1 MSINTNTNS
10 NTNSHMCNDTT
21 SYICE
26 YCSKRYVRLNAFRHH
41 TLICRLSKR
50 DSKSY
55 QERVD
60 KDALLVV
67 PSQQQ
72 LYQLI
77 IDLNSKYE
85 RLQSDYHELK
95 RYVDNRRR
103 KIDILE
109 WLNDNCS
116 ISENVT
122 ASELF
127 LNISLNDHD
136 VERVFELDYVKGVA
150 DIIVRFISD
159 RYPDSKSECPLRGFM
174 QKDGVLYV
182 YEVETVTSEDLTTGE
197 DTSTGEDAS
206 TRKWQIMSN
215 DLFERFI
222 RVINH
227 RLMIL
232 FRDWHR
238 ARQTTMD
245 EDRFSEMYIKHLK
258 TVTGGNF
265 KDSEKTGRI
274 RNLVYRSIR
283 ENLKSMIVYDFG

>member
-1 MSINTNTNS
+1 MSINTLIRDG
-10 NTNSHMCNDTT
+10 SHQSICQSRHQDIRTT
-21 SYICE
+21 SYICD
-26 YCSKRYVRLNAFRHH
+26 YCSKRYVRQNAFQHH
-41 TLICRLSKR
+41 TLMCRLSR
-50 DSKSY
+50 QDSKSY

-60 KDALLVV
+60 KDALLAV
-67 PSQQQ
+67 PTQQQ

-109 WLNDNCS
+109 WLNENCS
-116 ISENVT
+116 IPENVT
-122 ASELF
+122 ASDLF
-127 LNISLNDHD
+127 FNISLIDKD
-136 VERVFELDYVKGVA
+136 VERVFELDYIKGVA
-150 DIIVRFISD
+150 DIIIRFIND
-159 RYPDSKSECPLRGFM
+159 RYPDSKAECPLRGFM

-182 YEVETVTSEDLTTGE
+182 YEVVTSEE
-197 DTSTGEDAS
+197 IE
-206 TRKWQIMSN
+206 TRKWQIMTN

>member
-1 MSINTNTNS
+1 MSINTCIRDCS
-10 NTNSHMCNDTT
+10 REQVCNDTK

-26 YCSKRYVRLNAFRHH
+26 YCSKRYVRLNAFQHH
-41 TLICRLSKR
+41 ILICRLSKQ
-50 DSKSY
+50 DTKNY
-55 QERVD
+55 QARVE
-60 KDALLVV
+60 KDALLTV
-67 PSQQQ
+67 PTQQQ
-72 LYQLI
+72 LYTLI
-77 IDLNSKYE
+77 IDLNTKYE

-109 WLNDNCS
+109 WLNENCS
-116 ISENVT
+116 IAENAT

-127 LNISLNDHD
+127 LNISLNDQD
-136 VERVFELDYVKGVA
+136 IERVFELDYVKGVA
-150 DIIVRFISD
+150 DIIVRFISH
-159 RYPDSKSECPLRGFM
+159 RYPDSKAECPLRGFM

-182 YEVETVTSEDLTTGE
+182 YEVVTTSEDAS
-197 DTSTGEDAS
+197 TSEEEIE
-206 TRKWQIMSN
+206 TRKWQIMTN

-238 ARQTTMD
+238 ARQSTMD

-265 KDSEKTGRI
+265 KDAEKTGRI

>member
-1 MSINTNTNS
+1 MSICES
-10 NTNSHMCNDTT
+10 SCESSCGSICEAICESSRPAIRPT

-41 TLICRLSKR
+41 TLICRLSTQ

-77 IDLNSKYE
+77 IDLNGKYE

-109 WLNDNCS
+109 WLNENCS
-116 ISENVT
+116 ISENIT

-127 LNISLNDHD
+127 FNISLNDHD

-182 YEVETVTSEDLTTGE
+182 YEVETTSGEDLT
-197 DTSTGEDAS
+197 

-238 ARQTTMD
+238 ARQSSMD

-265 KDSEKTGRI
+265 KDAEKTGRI

>member
-1 MSINTNTNS
+1 MSINTNTN
-10 NTNSHMCNDTT
+10 TNSYMCNDTT

-26 YCSKRYVRLNAFRHH
+26 YCSKRYVRRNAFQHH
-41 TLICRLSKR
+41 ILICRLSKQ
-50 DSKSY
+50 DTKSY
-55 QERVD
+55 QTRAD
-60 KDALLVV
+60 KDALLAV
-67 PSQQQ
+67 PTQQQ
-72 LYQLI
+72 LYALI
-77 IDLNSKYE
+77 IDLNTKYE

-109 WLNDNCS
+109 WLNENCS
-116 ISENVT
+116 INENVT
-122 ASELF
+122 ASGLF
-127 LNISLNDHD
+127 LNISLLDQDIEH
-136 VERVFELDYVKGVA
+136 VFELDYVKGVA
-150 DIIVRFISD
+150 DIIIRFISD
-159 RYPDSKSECPLRGFM
+159 RYPDSKAECPLRGFM

-182 YEVETVTSEDLTTGE
+182 YEVVTTSEEL
-197 DTSTGEDAS
+197 STGEEIE
-206 TRKWQIMSN
+206 TRKWQIMTN

-238 ARQTTMD
+238 ARQSTMD

>member
-1 MSINTNTNS
+1 MSINTNT
-10 NTNSHMCNDTT
+10 NTNSHMCNDTKF
-21 SYICE
+21 YICE
-26 YCSKRYVRLNAFRHH
+26 YCSKRYVRLNAFQHH
-41 TLICRLSKR
+41 ILICRLSKQ
-50 DSKSY
+50 DTKNY
-55 QERVD
+55 QARVE
-60 KDALLVV
+60 KDALLTV
-67 PSQQQ
+67 PTQQQ
-72 LYQLI
+72 LYTLI
-77 IDLNSKYE
+77 IDLNTKYE

-109 WLNDNCS
+109 WLNENCS
-116 ISENVT
+116 ITENVT
-122 ASELF
+122 ASGLF
-127 LNISLNDHD
+127 LNISLLDQD
-136 VERVFELDYVKGVA
+136 IERVFELDYVKGVA
-150 DIIVRFISD
+150 DIIIRFISD
-159 RYPDSKSECPLRGFM
+159 RYPDSKAVCPLRGFM

-182 YEVETVTSEDLTTGE
+182 Y
-197 DTSTGEDAS
+197 DATMNEEIE
-206 TRKWQIMSN
+206 TRKWQIMTN

-238 ARQTTMD
+238 ARQSTMD

-265 KDSEKTGRI
+265 KDAEKTGRI